1 MPHDYDLVIG
11 PTADDDTAL
20 CLKTYWDGLYGRR
33 GERRSKEILLSN
45 LEPENLGVQ
54 YFVGKQEVADKLIVS
69 INEINWRV

>member
-1 MPHDYDLVIG
+1 M
-11 PTADDDTAL
+11 
-20 CLKTYWDGLYGRR
+20 LKNLLGWFVRK
-33 GERRSKEILLSN
+33 ERRAPVERNFINN

>member
-20 CLKTYWDGLYGRR
+20 CLKAYWDGLYGRR
-33 GERRSKEILLSN
+33 GERRAKEILLSN
-45 LEPENLGVQ
+45 LESENLGVQ